1 MSRILRKTY
10 ATLAPGILVAATGV
24 GAGDLITAGFA
35 GSQVGT
41 FLLWTPLVGALLK
54 WTLNEGIARW
64 QMATETTLLEGWS
77 TRFGKGVRW
86 AFFVYFLG
94 WSFFVGGALINACGV
109 AGDGFFRWGDPKVSQ
124 TLWGVVHSL
133 FGLGLVWRG
142 GFSLFEKVMS
152 FCIGVMFVSVLATAL
167 LVRPEWETVLAGLTR
182 PHLSASGVPWA
193 LGVLGGVGGTVTL
206 LSYGYWIRESGR
218 RGWEGLRT
226 SRVDLGVAYALTGL
240 FGAAMILIG
249 SRMSVEKSGADVA
262 LRLAEQL
269 EEALGLGGRWIF
281 LLGFW
286 GAVFTSLLGVWQ
298 SAPYLFADFLA
309 LNRAQK
315 PPADLAR
322 TKPYRLYLVALA
334 IVPMVT
340 FGFTVKQVQLAYAVM
355 GAFFMPLLAL
365 TLLWMNNRT
374 AWVGKRFRNGWVV
387 NGLLGVT
394 ILLFGSLAV
403 LQFFGR
409 LPFSVGG

>member
-1 MSRILRKTY
+1 M
-10 ATLAPGILVAATGV
+10 APGILVAATGV
-24 GAGDLITAGFA
+24 GAGDLLTASFA
-35 GSQVGT
+35 GSQVGPV
-41 FLLWTPLVGALLK
+41 LLWAPLAGALLK

-77 TRFGKGVRW
+77 TRLGGGVRW

-109 AGDGFFRWGDPKVSQ
+109 AGDGLFRWGDPKVSRI
-124 TLWGVVHSL
+124 LWGVVHSL
-133 FGLGLVWRG
+133 GGVGLVWRG

-152 FCIGVMFVSVLATAL
+152 FCVGVMFVSVLATAL
-167 LVRPEWETVLAGLTR
+167 LVRPEWEAVLAGLTR
-182 PHLSASGVPWA
+182 PHLSSGAVPWA

-226 SRVDLGVAYALTGL
+226 SRIDLGVAYALTGL
-240 FGAAMILIG
+240 FGATMLLIG
-249 SRMSVEKSGADVA
+249 SRMRVEKSGADVA

-269 EEALGLGGRWIF
+269 EEAFGLWGRWVF

-309 LNRAQK
+309 LSRGQK

-322 TKPYRLYLVALA
+322 TKAYRLYLVAIAL
-334 IVPMVT
+334 VPMGT
-340 FGFTVKQVQLAYAVM
+340 LGLTVKQVQLAYAVM
-355 GAFFMPLLAL
+355 GALFMPLLAL

-374 AWVGKRFRNGWVV
+374 RWVGETFRNGWVV

-394 ILLFGSLAV
+394 LVLFGALGV
-403 LQFFGR
+403 LQLFGE
-409 LPFSVGG
+409 LPFSAGG